1 MLGGPLFLI
10 KIIIFLE
17 YLIYILR
24 IRGGPKRD
32 FLYFLTFWEF
42 LMAADY
48 PLVIKD
54 YVSYL
59 KITLRI
65 NFKIKIEYV
74 KLLF

>member
-1 MLGGPLFLI
+1 MNRT
-10 KIIIFLE
+10 
-17 YLIYILR
+17 R
-24 IRGGPKRD
+24 IVAGSN
-32 FLYFLTFWEF
+32 
-42 LMAADY
+42 MAADY

-74 KLLF
+74 KLLFLIWNLRTHGFVLVLID

>member
-1 MLGGPLFLI
+1 MPNDEHWHKL
-10 KIIIFLE
+10 KRTHMNRT
-17 YLIYILR
+17 R
-24 IRGGPKRD
+24 IVAGSN
-32 FLYFLTFWEF
+32 
-42 LMAADY
+42 MAADY

>member
-1 MLGGPLFLI
+1 MTRSYENFIQDNFCHL
-10 KIIIFLE
+10 
-17 YLIYILR
+17 
-24 IRGGPKRD
+24 GPKPKIQNFSF
-32 FLYFLTFWEF
+32 FL
-42 LMAADY
+42 AADY